1 MENLK
6 EIENRINFLC
16 KEPYLIYD
24 FIYMLRIK
32 LGKYNI
38 RVNAVL
44 PGMIK
49 TDRWD
54 KNPEFY
60 ANVPSR
66 FTPLQDVA
74 VGEDVADAV

>member
-1 MENLK
+1 MAL
-6 EIENRINFLC
+6 
-16 KEPYLIYD
+16 D
-24 FIYMLRIK
+24 

-66 FTPLQDVA
+66 YTPLGDVA
-74 VGEDVADAV
+74 IGFDVADAV